1 MKPKTFKR
9 RKRST
14 QQQTTATR
22 VHAAFLKA
30 AETVNGQHRHSLVW
44 GFMVGLS
51 SLALG
56 TYHPALAQDTQDS
69 PQLGPFRHEAQDL
82 LIGGRHHPMLAA
94 RQDGDELTRH
104 SLRLPAGALQPALLA
119 LIEQGKVQLAYPS
132 KLVAGLQTKGLEGLY
147 TSEEALQRLL
157 QGTGLQYRF
166 SDVDTVTLFA
176 QENAGA
182 AGAAGAAVG
191 GISSNSDIPVVEVQP
206 VEVTDTITRSKV
218 FLPPVDGYKADETTS
233 STRTAL
239 PITET
244 PTSIGVVTRDVIR
257 DTFSLSQRSA
267 LEHVSGV
274 SNGRIRPNRSE
285 SFQIRGFSDGV
296 ENFSVLRSNGLPTD
310 TFFAP
315 DPALI
320 ERYEIIKGPASI
332 AGGASSP
339 GGVVNRITKTP
350 QDTNFAISEFQA
362 GSYDFYRGTVDA
374 NGVLPQHPNVRGRL
388 IFAVEEGG
396 NFIDNAPV
404 RQYMVAP
411 SIEMDFFDGAG
422 TLLLTGHYQQ
432 FDGAGYSG
440 FPLTQ
445 NGKIPD
451 IPRTRNFGG
460 GDKNGAE
467 LTFRGQDYELHYNH
481 EFVNNLTLSFKGKY
495 EHSDLSD
502 KSLYAYAYGGG
513 LPPSGDIPVS
523 VGLRQFDIETFAGEI
538 FLNKEFEAFGH
549 KHEVLAGVD
558 HREQNLDFLFGYAYA
573 GGGATDNIFNPAN
586 NFQAPSNADL
596 QTAASGD
603 FNPRTT
609 DLRQT
614 GLFSQIVVRP
624 FDALTFVAAG
634 RYDFVDIAQKDTRTN
649 DVNEDKSRKLTGR
662 VGATYEV
669 LPGFRVYAGFSQ
681 SFQTNAFAVTRNG
694 LLAPETGEN
703 YEVGAK
709 VDLLDGRLRVTTAL
723 FRNYRQ
729 NAATTDPTDGRFS
742 IGIGEQRHQGVEFDV
757 NGQLWPG
764 LNVTG
769 NFTYLDAEITK
780 DSRNGAVGS
789 APPGVPRYFG
799 GGFVTYE
806 LQTGVLQ
813 GVGFG
818 GGVYFQSPVKL
829 GTPNT
834 LSFNGYE
841 RVDAV
846 VFYRPPQ
853 KVYDFTIN
861 VRNLLDATYLD
872 SIGISNFNNYNN
884 FGAPVSVFGTLRVR
898 FDSELAWTPPWAD

>member
-1 MKPKTFKR
+1 MRQKKVKQLR
-9 RKRST
+9 RAHRR
-14 QQQTTATR
+14 QAMLDRLNQLVDATAGS
-22 VHAAFLKA
+22 VK
-30 AETVNGQHRHSLVW
+30 GSHRQNLLW
-44 GFMVGLS
+44 GFLVGLS
-51 SLALG
+51 SVALG
-56 TYHPALAQDTQDS
+56 GYHPALAQDWQETGPMPGRDVAADPHSGAVRLVAEQDRPIASTQSFDIPEGNLS
-69 PQLGPFRHEAQDL
+69 TALKAYARLVDWQLLYSSD
-82 LIGGRHHPMLAA
+82 
-94 RQDGDELTRH
+94 
-104 SLRLPAGALQPALLA
+104 
-119 LIEQGKVQLAYPS
+119 
-132 KLVAGLQTKGLEGLY
+132 LVAGRHTKGLQGTY
-147 TSEEALQRLL
+147 SKQEALRRLL
-157 QGTGLQYRF
+157 TGTGVTYRF
-166 SDVDTVTLFA
+166 SDANTVTLIA
-176 QENAGA
+176 QEDAGA
-182 AGAAGAAVG
+182 AGIAGAAAGVPSG
-191 GISSNSDIPVVEVQP
+191 SDIPVVQVQP
-206 VEVTDTITRSKV
+206 IEVTDTITRNKA
-218 FLPPVDGYKADETTS
+218 FLPPVDGYKADETIS

-239 PITET
+239 PINET

-274 SNGRIRPNRSE
+274 SNGGIRPNRSE

-350 QDTNFAISEFQA
+350 QDANFAISEFQA

-396 NFIDNAPV
+396 NFIDNVPV

-432 FDGAGYSG
+432 FDGAGYGG
-440 FPLTQ
+440 FPLMQ
-445 NGKIPD
+445 DGSIPD
-451 IPRTRNFGG
+451 IPRTRNIGG
-460 GDKNGAE
+460 GSENGAE

-481 EFVNNLTLSFKGKY
+481 EFVNNLTLSIKGKY

-502 KSLYAYAYGGG
+502 KVIYAYDIGGIP
-513 LPPSGDIPVS
+513 LSGDVTIGD
-523 VGLRQFDIETFAGEI
+523 GLRQFDIETFAGEI

-549 KHEVLAGVD
+549 KHELLAGVD
-558 HREQNLDFLFGYAYA
+558 HRDQNLDFVIAYSTL
-573 GGGATDNIFNPAN
+573 GIDNIFNPAN
-586 NFQAPSNADL
+586 NFQVQSKTDL
-596 QTAASGD
+596 RTSASGN

-614 GLFSQIVVRP
+614 GLFSQVVVRP
-624 FDALTFVAAG
+624 FDALTIVAAG
-634 RYDFVDIAQKDTRTN
+634 RYDFAQIAQKDTRTN

-662 VGATYEV
+662 VGATYEL

-694 LLAPETGEN
+694 LLDPETGEN
-703 YEVGAK
+703 YEVGGK

-729 NAATTDPTDGRFS
+729 NAETTDPTDGRFS

-757 NGQLWPG
+757 NGQLWSG

-780 DSRNGAVGS
+780 DTRNGAVGS
-789 APPGVPRYFG
+789 APNGVPRYFG

-806 LQTGVLQ
+806 LQSGALQ

-829 GTPNT
+829 GIPNT
-834 LSFNGYE
+834 ISVNGYE

-853 KVYDFTIN
+853 KAYDFTIN
-861 VRNLLDATYLD
+861 VRNLFDTTYLD
-872 SIGISNFNNYNN
+872 NVGNNNFNYSN
-884 FGAPVSVFGTLRVR
+884 FGAPVSVFGTLRFK
-898 FDSELAWTPPWAD
+898 FDPTLEWTPPWAD